1 MLEIDDL
8 KEIGFKHIGGKL
20 LQDVGQLFVLKN
32 ISFICITIIN

>member
-20 LQDVGQLFVLKN
+20 LQDVGQLFVLK
-32 ISFICITIIN
+32 I